1 MNPPAPLTAAAGT
14 SERTRLRVSD
24 LADGR
29 LDGDELV
36 GACGDWAIDAE
47 ARRTWHAYHLIGD
60 VLRSEDLAA
69 DASRDAAFL
78 AAVRGRLAA
87 EPVVFAPVPAQL
99 SVSSLAS
106 SPMSASGAAQ
116 ALSAR
121 RRRNVWLVPMA
132 AAAGFVAVAGVVAVL
147 QQATPMGASAGPQ
160 MASGGG
166 AMIVPVKASPPS
178 GQMLRDAQVE
188 AYLRAHRE
196 ALDGSPAALPGGGV
210 RNVDFTIT
218 QR

>member
-1 MNPPAPLTAAAGT
+1 MNRPASHLAPAETADR
-14 SERTRLRVSD
+14 SRQRISD

-29 LDGDELV
+29 LEGEALL
-36 GACGDWAIDAE
+36 GACGDWSADAD

-78 AAVRGRLAA
+78 AAVRSRLAA
-87 EPVVFAPVPAQL
+87 EPVVLAPVPA
-99 SVSSLAS
+99 STPS
-106 SPMSASGAAQ
+106 Q
-116 ALSAR
+116 AVR
-121 RRRNVWLVPMA
+121 RRRNAWLVPMS
-132 AAAGFVAVAGVVAVL
+132 AAAGFVAVAGVFVVL
-147 QQATPMGASAGPQ
+147 QQVSPVAPSAGPQ

-166 AMIVPVKASPPS
+166 VMVLPVKATPPN

-210 RNVDFTIT
+210 RTVEFTVT

>member
-1 MNPPAPLTAAAGT
+1 M
-14 SERTRLRVSD
+14 SD

-29 LDGDELV
+29 LEGDEFL
-36 GACGDWAIDAE
+36 GACGDWSADAD

-78 AAVRGRLAA
+78 AAVRGRLAD
-87 EPVVFAPVPAQL
+87 EPVVFAPV
-99 SVSSLAS
+99 
-106 SPMSASGAAQ
+106 SATTQGQ
-116 ALSAR
+116 AVR
-121 RRRNVWLVPMA
+121 RRRNAWLVPMA
-132 AAAGFVAVAGVVAVL
+132 AAAGFVAVAGVFVVL
-147 QQATPMGASAGPQ
+147 QQAAPLGGSAGPQ

-166 AMIVPVKASPPS
+166 VVVLPVKASPPS

-210 RNVDFTIT
+210 RTVDFTVT

>member
-1 MNPPAPLTAAAGT
+1 MNPPVSLPAAAET
-14 SERTRLRVSD
+14 SERSRLRISD

-69 DASRDAAFL
+69 DASRDSAFL
-78 AAVRGRLAA
+78 AAVRGRLAGEA
-87 EPVVFAPVPAQL
+87 VVFAPVPAR
-99 SVSSLAS
+99 
-106 SPMSASGAAQ
+106 MSASSSASAQ
-116 ALSAR
+116 AQSVR
-121 RRRNVWLVPMA
+121 RRRNIWLFPMA

-147 QQATPMGASAGPQ
+147 QQAAPVGASAGPQ

-166 AMIVPVKASPPS
+166 AMVLPVKASPPS

-210 RNVDFTIT
+210 RNVDFTIN